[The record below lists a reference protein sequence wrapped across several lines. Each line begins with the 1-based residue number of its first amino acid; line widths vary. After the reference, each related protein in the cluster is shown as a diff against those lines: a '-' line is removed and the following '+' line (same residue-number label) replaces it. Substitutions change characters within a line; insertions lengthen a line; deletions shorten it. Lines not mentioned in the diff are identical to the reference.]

1 MSSLNEPAI
10 ECKVT
15 ARIDRELY
23 EYVQDHFHH
32 GQQTKLF
39 RCIFLSLKEL
49 IDKGNFDDVI
59 SYMYQA
65 EELTLPG
72 TQLSR

>member
-1 MSSLNEPAI
+1 MDT

-15 ARIDRELY
+15 ARVDRDLY

-39 RCIFLSLKEL
+39 RAIFLSLKDL
-49 IDKGNFDDVI
+49 IDDDKFDDVI
-59 SYMYQA
+59 SYMYKNKP
-65 EELTLPG
+65 LTLPG
-72 TQLSR
+72 IRE